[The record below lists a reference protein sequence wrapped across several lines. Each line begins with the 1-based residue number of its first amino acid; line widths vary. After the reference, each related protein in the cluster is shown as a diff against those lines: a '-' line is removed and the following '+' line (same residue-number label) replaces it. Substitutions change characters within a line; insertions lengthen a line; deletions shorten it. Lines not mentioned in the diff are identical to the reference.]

1 MSKIVFPELA
11 KSLADSTF
19 KVIESWPQPIKS
31 DELIYSL
38 IFHNLYIVGEL
49 TDLDYTN
56 IDTTISYLE
65 KAESHDAI
73 SPMIH
78 SYLLQTLLTLRNF
91 INYKRGTNG

>member
-11 KSLADSTF
+11 NSLVNSSV
-19 KVIESWPQPIKS
+19 KVIESWPKAIKS

-38 IFHNLYIVGEL
+38 IFQNLYIVGEL
-49 TDLDYTN
+49 TDLDYKD
-56 IDTTISYLE
+56 IDSTISYLE
-65 KAESHDAI
+65 KAESHDVM

>member
-11 KSLADSTF
+11 KSLVDSSV
-19 KVIESWPQPIKS
+19 KIIESWPQTIKS

-38 IFHNLYIVGEL
+38 LFQNLYIVGEL
-49 TDLDYTN
+49 TNLDYKD
-56 IDTTISYLE
+56 IDNTIIYLE
-65 KAESHDAI
+65 KAESHDTL